1 MQDVKEDFAYLD
13 DLSSK
18 TILIFV
24 DGLSK
29 KIHGNPEAQRKDKLK
44 RVKLRMAGYNVI
56 ETSARGLK
64 DDANLEL
71 FLQEL
76 GLYLQKSNS

>member
-1 MQDVKEDFAYLD
+1 LD
-13 DLSSK
+13 DLTSK
-18 TILIFV
+18 SVLIFA

-29 KIHGNPEAQRKDKLK
+29 KIHRNPEAQQKDKLK

-56 ETSARGLK
+56 EISARGLK
-64 DDANLEL
+64 DEANLEL

-76 GLYLQKSNS
+76 RSLFRKVE

>member
-1 MQDVKEDFAYLD
+1 LD

-29 KIHGNPEAQRKDKLK
+29 KIHGNPEAQQKDKLK

-76 GLYLQKSNS
+76 VLYLQKSNS